1 MNTFTIKLS
10 IIVLL
15 ALGWIAVNAQTTD
28 DRDLLFHSTDSLAP
42 RDDLGLLHQVPAPNA
57 TDFEPRYHWR
67 PLYWLEGEKDLIKQ
81 PAYIGAV
88 QRDLRRL
95 GYYCGPIDGV
105 FSDEVSDAIA
115 RLQKNYSMRVTGTLT
130 IPVRRA
136 LYLP

>member
-1 MNTFTIKLS
+1 MNMFTIKLS

-15 ALGWIAVNAQTTD
+15 AFGWIAVNAQTTD
-28 DRDLLFHSTDSLAP
+28 NRDLLFHSTDSLAP

-57 TDFEPRYHWR
+57 IDFEPRYHWR
-67 PLYWLEGEKDLIKQ
+67 PLYWLEGKKDLIKQ
-81 PAYIGAV
+81 PAYIGAL